1 MVQCV
6 LYIFQLVQAELLE
19 ALEEEQKQQ
28 ESKKTARKKKKAVL
42 KSSDKAESV
51 DSPSDASDSQKV
63 VTSPEPACTKCAI
76 LQGPQQV
83 SKRGKACCAGCKPC
97 DAKHSKQPSAAQTR
111 KPSTAAVR
119 GLSSP
124 HSHTVHSPVS
134 LPSGLLR
141 LSSSSSSSSQSAST
155 STHTCSGSRSPTEP
169 GTPGSMTSQQTDD
182 GWEVQQRSKR
192 MPAALEK
199 QASLASQPRACRT
212 LSGAHAGLAAAWHSV
227 PGTSPHS
234 TKPHMKDVL
243 VHHVHVTP
251 SSTERL
257 HLATGPVSFQ
267 PPPPPPPPRTRVAA
281 TACKEEK
288 APHAASPPTVN
299 AWNLSGKGSLVTHSA
314 VVTHNAWTSAVHQ
327 VNNSLCSCLY
337 MEVQS
342 SIKWSRCFCHGVI
355 CHLWTAKAVLQ
366 LLLLYRVAFNN
377 RLDRVA
383 AHSSSIKLVAAS
395 AKLSSTMMHSA
406 DFVPFCHHLYT
417 ECITPSLH

>member
-1 MVQCV
+1 MQELHLCIAQLLIILLKICDLALLCV
-6 LYIFQLVQAELLE
+6 NILLLFSCISTFFIHFYFSTQAELLE

-28 ESKKTARKKKKAVL
+28 ESKKTARKKKKAAL

-63 VTSPEPACTKCAI
+63 VTSPESPCTQCAI
-76 LQGPQQV
+76 LQGPQRV
-83 SKRGKACCAGCKPC
+83 SNRGKACCAGCKPC
-97 DAKHSKQPSAAQTR
+97 DAKHSKQPSAAQTS

-141 LSSSSSSSSQSAST
+141 LSSSSSSSSQSASI
-155 STHTCSGSRSPTEP
+155 STHTSSGSRSPTEP

-192 MPAALEK
+192 VPAALEK
-199 QASLASQPRACRT
+199 QASLGSHSLASQPRACRT
-212 LSGAHAGLAAAWHSV
+212 VSAGHAGLAAAWHSV

-234 TKPHMKDVL
+234 TTPHMKDVL

-251 SSTERL
+251 SSTETL

-267 PPPPPPPPRTRVAA
+267 PPPPPPRTRVGAVV
-281 TACKEEK
+281 CKEEK
-288 APHAASPPTVN
+288 APHAASSPTVN
-299 AWNLSGKGSLVTHSA
+299 AWNLAGKGPLIAHSA

-327 VNNSLCSCLY
+327 VNSSL
-337 MEVQS
+337 
-342 SIKWSRCFCHGVI
+342 
-355 CHLWTAKAVLQ
+355 
-366 LLLLYRVAFNN
+366 
-377 RLDRVA
+377 
-383 AHSSSIKLVAAS
+383 
-395 AKLSSTMMHSA
+395 
-406 DFVPFCHHLYT
+406 
-417 ECITPSLH
+417 